1 MELKDFIIKLSKRI
15 TSKEGEKNQIQVL
28 INNKE
33 FMKKLLDYSGNDID
47 VICTYLGDIMIYYA
61 LSNDSKLD
69 YTIEELLS
77 KRAEIGLF
85 SIDEIK
91 EKGFFTHSCNGN
103 IIKMIRKNGLGSD
116 LNFNEELYSSVSR
129 LEQKLNITGTYT
141 KQQSGKKD
149 EVYFTSAGA
158 TSFGYAC
165 NFAPERL
172 FLGILRQ
179 EYDNSIPVRV
189 GESKKDY
196 YRKVICQKFGE
207 NLTDDI
213 KKDIETVIDGYFSDS
228 NYIVSFPV
236 DEVISSD
243 NIYFEVAG
251 ENNRINLED
260 HIKANSG
267 YVDFF
272 TSTIGSNSNSNNMD
286 NLVMINTVVP
296 PEKLRFLRVPDR
308 FDLIQLIAL
317 NKGLQQGEKI
327 DYFTFDRVEEKSI
340 QESET
345 QMVEDITDK
354 KENAKKN
361 KIFRYIS
368 KIINRVKGLWKKT
381 NVKRLME
388 TNQSIKEKS
397 KVKANSKNIFIGS
410 LSVSSDELEE
420 NIGKQQTENVETRP
434 DKDDAPSLDN

>member
-1 MELKDFIIKLSKRI
+1 MEIKDFIAKLNKRI
-15 TSKEGEKNQIQVL
+15 TSKKGEPNQIQVL

-47 VICTYLGDIMIYYA
+47 NMCICLGDIMIYYA

-103 IIKMIRKNGLGSD
+103 IIEMIRKNGLGSD

-129 LEQKLNITGTYT
+129 LEQKLNTTGTYT

-179 EYDNSIPVRV
+179 EYDNSIPIRV

-196 YRKVICQKFGE
+196 YRKVIYQKFGE

-213 KKDIETVIDGYFSDS
+213 MKDIETVIDGYFSDS

-243 NIYFEVAG
+243 NIYFEFVG
-251 ENNRINLED
+251 ENKRINLED
-260 HIKANSG
+260 HIQANSG
-267 YVDFF
+267 YIDFF
-272 TSTIGSNSNSNNMD
+272 TSRIGSNSNSNDMD

-345 QMVEDITDK
+345 QIVEDITDK
-354 KENAKKN
+354 KEEAKKN
-361 KIFRYIS
+361 KIFSYIS
-368 KIINRVKGLWKKT
+368 KIVNKVKGFGKKT
-381 NVKRLME
+381 DIKRLPKASQNIRE
-388 TNQSIKEKS
+388 ESS
-397 KVKANSKNIFIGS
+397 VKVNFKNA
-410 LSVSSDELEE
+410 LLKRLRVSPEVLAE
-420 NIGKQQTENVETRP
+420 NTERQQTENVQTQP
-434 DKDDAPSLDN
+434 DKEDGPSLDD

>member
-1 MELKDFIIKLSKRI
+1 MEIKDFIIKLSKRI
-15 TSKEGEKNQIQVL
+15 TGKKGEKNQIQVL
-28 INNKE
+28 INNKK
-33 FMKKLLDYSGNDID
+33 FMKKLLDYSENNID
-47 VICTYLGDIMIYYA
+47 NICSNLGDIMIYYA

-69 YTIEELLS
+69 YTIEELVN
-77 KRAEIGLF
+77 KRTGLF

-103 IIKMIRKNGLGSD
+103 MIEMIRKNGLGSD
-116 LNFNEELYSSVSR
+116 LNINEELYSAVSR
-129 LEQKLNITGTYT
+129 LEQKLNTTGTYT

-179 EYDNSIPVRV
+179 EHDNSIPVRV

-196 YRKVICQKFGE
+196 YRKVIYQKFGE

-272 TSTIGSNSNSNNMD
+272 TSKIGSNSNTNNMD

-296 PEKLRFLRVPDR
+296 PEKLRILRVPDR

-317 NKGLQQGEKI
+317 NKGLQKGEKI

-368 KIINRVKGLWKKT
+368 KIINIAKGFGKKT
-381 NVKRLME
+381 DIKRLPE
-388 TNQSIKEKS
+388 ASQNIKEEPSDKVNLKNELLESLRVSPEELAEKAES
-397 KVKANSKNIFIGS
+397 K
-410 LSVSSDELEE
+410 
-420 NIGKQQTENVETRP
+420 QTEIMQIKHHK
-434 DKDDAPSLDN
+434 KDGPSLVDK

>member
-1 MELKDFIIKLSKRI
+1 MEIKDFIAKLNKWI
-15 TSKEGEKNQIQVL
+15 TSKKGEPNQIQVL

-47 VICTYLGDIMIYYA
+47 NMCICLGDIMIYYA

-103 IIKMIRKNGLGSD
+103 IIEMIRKNGLGSD
-116 LNFNEELYSSVSR
+116 LNFNEELYSSVFR
-129 LEQKLNITGTYT
+129 LEQKLNTTGTYT

-179 EYDNSIPVRV
+179 EYDNSIPIRV

-196 YRKVICQKFGE
+196 YRKVIYQKFGE

-213 KKDIETVIDGYFSDS
+213 MKDIETVIDGYFSDS

-243 NIYFEVAG
+243 NIYFEFVG
-251 ENNRINLED
+251 ENKRINLED
-260 HIKANSG
+260 HIQANSG
-267 YVDFF
+267 YIDFF
-272 TSTIGSNSNSNNMD
+272 TSRIGSNSNSNDMD

-345 QMVEDITDK
+345 QIVEDITDK
-354 KENAKKN
+354 KEEAKKN
-361 KIFRYIS
+361 KIFSYIS
-368 KIINRVKGLWKKT
+368 KIVNKVKGFGKKT
-381 NVKRLME
+381 DIKRLPKASQNIRE
-388 TNQSIKEKS
+388 ESS
-397 KVKANSKNIFIGS
+397 VKVNFKNA
-410 LSVSSDELEE
+410 LLKRLRVSPEVLAE
-420 NIGKQQTENVETRP
+420 NTERQQTENVQTQP
-434 DKDDAPSLDN
+434 DKEDGPSLND

>member
-1 MELKDFIIKLSKRI
+1 MEIKDFIAKLNKRI
-15 TSKEGEKNQIQVL
+15 TSKKGEPNQIQVL

-47 VICTYLGDIMIYYA
+47 VICTYLGDIMIYYV

-103 IIKMIRKNGLGSD
+103 IIEMIRKNGLGSD

-129 LEQKLNITGTYT
+129 LEQKLNTTGTYT

-179 EYDNSIPVRV
+179 EYDNSIPIRV

-196 YRKVICQKFGE
+196 YRKVIYQKFGE

-213 KKDIETVIDGYFSDS
+213 MKDIETVIDGYFSDS

-243 NIYFEVAG
+243 NIYFEFVG
-251 ENNRINLED
+251 ENKRINLED
-260 HIKANSG
+260 HIQANSG
-267 YVDFF
+267 YIDFF
-272 TSTIGSNSNSNNMD
+272 TSRIGSNSNSNDMD

-345 QMVEDITDK
+345 QIVEDITDK
-354 KENAKKN
+354 KEEAKKN
-361 KIFRYIS
+361 KIFSYIS
-368 KIINRVKGLWKKT
+368 KIVNKVKGFGKKT
-381 NVKRLME
+381 DIKRLPKASQNIRE
-388 TNQSIKEKS
+388 ESS
-397 KVKANSKNIFIGS
+397 VKVNFKNA
-410 LSVSSDELEE
+410 LLKRLRVSPEVLAE
-420 NIGKQQTENVETRP
+420 NTERQQTENVQTQP
-434 DKDDAPSLDN
+434 DKEDGPSLDD

>member
-1 MELKDFIIKLSKRI
+1 MEIKDFIAKLNKRI
-15 TSKEGEKNQIQVL
+15 TSKKGEPNQIQVL

-47 VICTYLGDIMIYYA
+47 NMCICLGDIMIYYA

-77 KRAEIGLF
+77 KRAEMGLF

-103 IIKMIRKNGLGSD
+103 IIEMIRKNGLGSD

-129 LEQKLNITGTYT
+129 LEQKLNTTGTYT
-141 KQQSGKKD
+141 KQQSGKRD

-179 EYDNSIPVRV
+179 EYDNSIPIRV

-196 YRKVICQKFGE
+196 YRKVIYQKFGE

-213 KKDIETVIDGYFSDS
+213 MKDIETVIDGYFSDS

-243 NIYFEVAG
+243 NIYFEFVG
-251 ENNRINLED
+251 ENKRINLED
-260 HIKANSG
+260 HIQANSG
-267 YVDFF
+267 YIDFF
-272 TSTIGSNSNSNNMD
+272 TSRIGSNSNSNDMD

-345 QMVEDITDK
+345 QIVEDITDK
-354 KENAKKN
+354 KEEAKKN
-361 KIFRYIS
+361 KIFSYIS
-368 KIINRVKGLWKKT
+368 KIVNKVKGFGKKT
-381 NVKRLME
+381 DIKRLPKASQNIRE
-388 TNQSIKEKS
+388 ESS
-397 KVKANSKNIFIGS
+397 VKVNFKNA
-410 LSVSSDELEE
+410 LLKRLRVSPEELAE
-420 NIGKQQTENVETRP
+420 NTERQQTKNVQTQP
-434 DKDDAPSLDN
+434 DKEDGPSLDD

>member
-1 MELKDFIIKLSKRI
+1 MEIKDFIAKLNKRI
-15 TSKEGEKNQIQVL
+15 TSKKGEPNQIQVL

-47 VICTYLGDIMIYYA
+47 NMCICLGDIMIYYA
-61 LSNDSKLD
+61 LSNDSKSD

-103 IIKMIRKNGLGSD
+103 IIEMIRKNGLGSD

-129 LEQKLNITGTYT
+129 LEQKLNTTGTYT

-179 EYDNSIPVRV
+179 EYDNSIPIRV

-196 YRKVICQKFGE
+196 YRKVIYQKFGE

-213 KKDIETVIDGYFSDS
+213 MKDIETVIDGYFSDS

-243 NIYFEVAG
+243 NIYFEFVG
-251 ENNRINLED
+251 ENKRINLED
-260 HIKANSG
+260 HIQANSG
-267 YVDFF
+267 YIDFF
-272 TSTIGSNSNSNNMD
+272 TSRIGSNSNSNDMD

-345 QMVEDITDK
+345 QIVEDITDK
-354 KENAKKN
+354 KEEAKKN
-361 KIFRYIS
+361 KIFSYIS
-368 KIINRVKGLWKKT
+368 KIVNKVKGFGKKT
-381 NVKRLME
+381 DIKRLPKASQNIRE
-388 TNQSIKEKS
+388 ESSVKVNFKNALLKRLRVSPKEL
-397 KVKANSKNIFIGS
+397 A
-410 LSVSSDELEE
+410 E
-420 NIGKQQTENVETRP
+420 NTERQQTENVQTQP
-434 DKDDAPSLDN
+434 DKEDGPSLDD

>member
-1 MELKDFIIKLSKRI
+1 MEIKDFIAKLNKRI
-15 TSKEGEKNQIQVL
+15 TSKKGEPNQIQVL

-47 VICTYLGDIMIYYA
+47 NMCICLGDIMIYYA

-103 IIKMIRKNGLGSD
+103 IIEMIRKNGLGSD

-129 LEQKLNITGTYT
+129 LEQKLNTTGTYT

-179 EYDNSIPVRV
+179 EYDNSIPIRV

-196 YRKVICQKFGE
+196 YRKVIYQKFGD

-213 KKDIETVIDGYFSDS
+213 MKDIETVIDGYFSDS

-243 NIYFEVAG
+243 NIYFEFVG
-251 ENNRINLED
+251 ENKRINLED
-260 HIKANSG
+260 HIQANSG
-267 YVDFF
+267 YIDFF
-272 TSTIGSNSNSNNMD
+272 TSRIGSNSNSNDMD

-317 NKGLQQGEKI
+317 NKGLQQGERI

-345 QMVEDITDK
+345 QIVEDITDK
-354 KENAKKN
+354 KEEAKKN
-361 KIFRYIS
+361 KIFSYIS
-368 KIINRVKGLWKKT
+368 KIVNKVKGFGKKT
-381 NVKRLME
+381 DIKRLPKASQNIRE
-388 TNQSIKEKS
+388 ESS
-397 KVKANSKNIFIGS
+397 VKVNFKNA
-410 LSVSSDELEE
+410 LLKRLRVSPEELAE
-420 NIGKQQTENVETRP
+420 NTERQQTENVQTQP
-434 DKDDAPSLDN
+434 DKEDGPSLDD

>member
-1 MELKDFIIKLSKRI
+1 MEIKDFITKLNKKIISQK
-15 TSKEGEKNQIQVL
+15 GEIDQIQVL

-33 FMKKLLDYSGNDID
+33 FMKKILDYSGNDID

-103 IIKMIRKNGLGSD
+103 IIEMIRKNGLGND
-116 LNFNEELYSSVSR
+116 LNFNEELYSAVSR

-196 YRKVICQKFGE
+196 YRKVIYQKFGE

-213 KKDIETVIDGYFSDS
+213 KKDIETVIDGYFSGS

-397 KVKANSKNIFIGS
+397 NVKANSKNIFIGS
-410 LSVSSDELEE
+410 LSVSSDKLEE

>member
-1 MELKDFIIKLSKRI
+1 
-15 TSKEGEKNQIQVL
+15 
-28 INNKE
+28 
-33 FMKKLLDYSGNDID
+33 
-47 VICTYLGDIMIYYA
+47 
-61 LSNDSKLD
+61 
-69 YTIEELLS
+69 
-77 KRAEIGLF
+77 
-85 SIDEIK
+85 
-91 EKGFFTHSCNGN
+91 
-103 IIKMIRKNGLGSD
+103 MIRKNGLGSD

-129 LEQKLNITGTYT
+129 LEQKLNTTGTYT

-179 EYDNSIPVRV
+179 EYDNSIPIRV

-196 YRKVICQKFGE
+196 YRKVIYQKFGE

-213 KKDIETVIDGYFSDS
+213 MKDIETVIDGYFSDS

-243 NIYFEVAG
+243 NIYFEFVG
-251 ENNRINLED
+251 ENKRINLED
-260 HIKANSG
+260 HIQANSG
-267 YVDFF
+267 YIDFF
-272 TSTIGSNSNSNNMD
+272 TSRIGSNSNSNDMD

-345 QMVEDITDK
+345 QIVEDITDK
-354 KENAKKN
+354 KEEAKKN
-361 KIFRYIS
+361 KIFSYIS
-368 KIINRVKGLWKKT
+368 KIVNKVKGFGKKT
-381 NVKRLME
+381 DIKRLPKASQNIRE
-388 TNQSIKEKS
+388 ESSVKVNFKNALLKRLRVSPKEL
-397 KVKANSKNIFIGS
+397 A
-410 LSVSSDELEE
+410 E
-420 NIGKQQTENVETRP
+420 NTERQQTENVQTQP
-434 DKDDAPSLDN
+434 DKEDGPSLDD